1 MEFFSGNKFPLLW
14 FSGGFGIGL
23 TLISISQAAL
33 PSRTTPLT
41 AGQGVQQKTILR
53 EIKGGKISSPEFDS
67 DLAELNRLE
76 AKYVES
82 SEQMERLKNR
92 SRPKSV
98 KVALPSNRTPVK
110 KGIRK

>member
-1 MEFFSGNKFPLLW
+1 MEFLKRNKVPLLW
-14 FSGGFGIGL
+14 LLSGFGIGL

-33 PSRTTPLT
+33 PSRSTPLT
-41 AGQGVQQKTILR
+41 VGQAAPQKTILR
-53 EIKGGKISSPEFDS
+53 EIKGGKISSPEFDA

-82 SEQMERLKNR
+82 AEQMERLKNR
-92 SRPKSV
+92 SRPRSV
-98 KVALPSNRTPVK
+98 KVALPSHRKPVK